1 MSIARYINYSETR
14 PEFVQL
20 FQNFRGG
27 VGGPCSVYDPPFS
40 YWCAEET
47 QGGGKAQFT
56 LPGGVV
62 YSPAQ
67 LPHAPYKNATGA
79 VYVPF
84 GLCSGHVRVA
94 SALPYTFAIHTLGG
108 APCLSRMLIGALCPM
123 SRPNE

>member
-1 MSIARYINYSETR
+1 VSIARYINYSETR

-84 GLCSGHVRVA
+84 GLCSGHVRVRPA
-94 SALPYTFAIHTLGG
+94 LHFRHPHAGRCALLEPYADWCALPDVT
-108 APCLSRMLIGALCPM
+108 P
-123 SRPNE
+123 E